1 MAFHALP
8 ESPMPDAP
16 PEFPAAYSS
25 VRAAAFGGMRDA
37 IAAPSLVLGASY
49 VGFGSLIRESGLGLG
64 WGMASTFGAWALPG
78 QIVALEMVMVGGS
91 LAALFL
97 AVAATN
103 FRLLPMTVS
112 LVPHLRAPARPAW
125 VYYLAAHLIAVTGWA
140 MGMLRCPSL
149 PPEQRLPYFAA
160 ASGTLWIASL
170 AGTALGFLAAGSVPH
185 VVSLALLFLNPLYFL
200 LVFLGDLRQ
209 RWRPIALAI
218 GFVMGPLMHL
228 AEPSWGLV
236 ITGLVGGSA
245 AFLLDRSLTALRGG
259 R

>member
-1 MAFHALP
+1 MSDLTHHPDDYPRAYA
-8 ESPMPDAP
+8 SP
-16 PEFPAAYSS
+16 
-25 VRAAAFGGMRDA
+25 RAAALGGLRDA
-37 IAAPSLVLGASY
+37 CTAPALVLGASY
-49 VGFGSLIRESGLGLG
+49 VGFGSLVRESGLGLA
-64 WGMASTFGAWALPG
+64 WGLGSTVGAWALPG

-112 LVPHLRAPARPAW
+112 LVPILRAPGRPPW

-140 MGMLRCPSL
+140 MAMLRCPLL
-149 PPEQRLPYFAA
+149 PPDQRLPYFAA
-160 ASGTLWIASL
+160 ASGSLWVASL
-170 AGTALGFLAAGSVPH
+170 SGTALGFLAAGSVPH

-218 GFVMGPLMHL
+218 GFVMGPLLHM
-228 AEPSWGLV
+228 AMPSWGLV
-236 ITGLVGGSA
+236 VTGLVGGSA
-245 AFLLDRSLTALRGG
+245 AFALDRSLTALRG
-259 R
+259 RR